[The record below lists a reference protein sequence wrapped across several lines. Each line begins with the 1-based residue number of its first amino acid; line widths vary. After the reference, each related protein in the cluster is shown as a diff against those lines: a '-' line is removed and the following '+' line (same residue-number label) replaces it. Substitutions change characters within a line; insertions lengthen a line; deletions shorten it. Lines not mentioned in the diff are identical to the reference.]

1 MLNCGGLDVLMKLLQ
16 KNDDLDIRR
25 SLKVL
30 VQMASNCLLIDNPT
44 KSSKTSRH
52 KLTVDKYQM
61 SDTCQTVVAFE
72 LDDGTIIKADRD
84 FLVEQSEF
92 FAGLLDGHFK
102 ESGQNLITL
111 SNVDPK
117 TFRCLLHLLHTKY
130 SNTSLQDV
138 DLDLDTLLDMIVL
151 CDRYLLTDLCVSLTD
166 SVQQFRIATE
176 TVPVIYNWSVESGTN
191 LLRVESVAFA
201 LVATVG
207 EHERFEMFQ
216 KLFDLGYREQLVED
230 IEKLLRRYLSLSDFN
245 DRVRNANH
253 KARRSMEMRRLLL
266 KQNVVP

>member
-1 MLNCGGLDVLMKLLQ
+1 MLHCGGLDVLMKLLQ
-16 KNDDLDIRR
+16 KNDDLGDRR

-44 KSSKTSRH
+44 KSCKISRN
-52 KLTVDKYQM
+52 KLTADKYEM

-84 FLVEQSEF
+84 FLVGQSEF

-102 ESGQNLITL
+102 ESGQSLISL

-117 TFRCLLHLLHTKY
+117 TFRCLLHLLHTKT

-138 DLDLDTLLDMIVL
+138 DLDLDTLLDVIVM

-176 TVPVIYNWSVESGTN
+176 TVPMIYNWSIESGTN

-201 LVATVG
+201 LVASVG
-207 EHERFEMFQ
+207 ERERFEMFR
-216 KLFDLGYREQLVED
+216 KLFDLGYKERLVED
-230 IEKLLRRYLSLSDFN
+230 IEKLLKRYLSLSDCN
-245 DRVRNANH
+245 QRERNVNH

-266 KQNVVP
+266 KQNVLP